1 MYLLENLLIKLYML
15 YSAQGFAALEIYW
28 RPPCGGAHPG

>member
-15 YSAQGFAALEIYW
+15 YSAQGFAALEIY
-28 RPPCGGAHPG
+28 